1 MELKIKAGAQT
12 YLATKIKPTDLVLLA
27 LDDGSNKF
35 SNMGGSCTIGS
46 KFQLVV
52 VDQADPDFQVPVANN
67 LNFKLFTGE
76 PELTYLGAGLNLD
89 YKNGFM
95 TLSDNSGILDG
106 AVTVSRYQAP
116 TTEELAEKMKTD
128 GVHNC

>member
-1 MELKIKAGAQT
+1 MEIKIKTGAQEF
-12 YLATKIKPTDLVLLA
+12 LNTKVTANDQILLA

-46 KFQLVV
+46 KFQLVI
-52 VDQADPDFQVPVANN
+52 VDQADPDFQLPIANN
-67 LNFKLFTGE
+67 MNLHLFTGK
-76 PELTYLGAGLNLD
+76 PETMYLSDGLNLD

-95 TLSDNSGILDG
+95 TLSDNSGIIDG
-106 AVTVSRYQAP
+106 AVSISHYHAP
-116 TTEELAEKMKTD
+116 TTDELKEQMKTD